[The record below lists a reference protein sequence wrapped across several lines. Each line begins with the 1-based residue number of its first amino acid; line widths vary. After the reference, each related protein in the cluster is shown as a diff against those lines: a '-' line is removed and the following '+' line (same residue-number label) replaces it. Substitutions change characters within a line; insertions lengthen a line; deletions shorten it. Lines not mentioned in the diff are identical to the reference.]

1 MMENRLLKK
10 LFSKVDLILKL
21 ELGEI
26 QRAHELVEEILC
38 GSKEIL
44 NIPQN
49 KGVEEELEDILSRLE
64 KWSGELSRSVLNSER
79 CSLSQ
84 DWVRFARNDFAKLK
98 DEILALRE
106 FLVRHQRGLQ
116 KSLNEAR
123 YGADLE
129 DLVELLWEEEIPHR
143 AILGQLTKRLSE
155 MNETERQRAT
165 EIFSKRISRMSLWL
179 SILQEARQDIEDN
192 AG

>member
-1 MMENRLLKK
+1 M
-10 LFSKVDLILKL
+10 FSKVDLILKL

-26 QRAHELVEEILC
+26 QRAHELVEEILR

-64 KWSGELSRSVLNSER
+64 KWSGKLSRSVLNSER

-106 FLVRHQRGLQ
+106 FLVRHQRDLQ

-129 DLVELLWEEEIPHR
+129 DMVELLWEEEIPHR

-179 SILQEARQDIEDN
+179 SILQEARQEVEDN
-192 AG
+192 AGWKGR